1 MAIKLDPEQL
11 KELKQ
16 QLFVANRRS
25 HFVIIMAISKKEN
38 TGVRMVTDWN
48 NYLNMKSTNSDKFE
62 FHVIRDILP
71 ITDNLVYWAVAQ
83 QNLHNAQIKGDQN
96 EQVVDDLE
104 YYTNKVMLENKVQ
117 TANTNGDH

>member
-1 MAIKLDPEQL
+1 MAIKLDPEQI
-11 KELKQ
+11 KQLKQ
-16 QLFVANRRS
+16 QLFVANRSS

-48 NYLNMKSTNSDKFE
+48 NFLNMKMTNSDKFE

-83 QNLHNAQIKGDQN
+83 QNLHTAQMQGNPN

-104 YYTNKVMLENKVQ
+104 YYTNKVMIENKVQ
-117 TANTNGDH
+117 TTGSRDR

>member
-117 TANTNGDH
+117 TADTNGDH

>member
-83 QNLHNAQIKGDQN
+83 QNLHNAQIKGNQN